1 MSTQPSQ
8 RARVGLAAGAVAMMA
23 ALALALAPLP
33 AIADDAVPDPPASS
47 EESAASAE
55 PVPAVEP
62 AAVAEAPD
70 AAAAVVSGE
79 PAADESTTEEPAA
92 DEPATDE
99 SATGEPAVEPEPSV
113 PAAPVVD
120 DGEPAAEPA
129 PEPAAEP
136 AAEPAPSGGEPAEP
150 SEGGSEA
157 PGRGD
162 APAAVEPPEVVVAAP
177 EATVEET
184 LAADVDEPTVTLF
197 AAAEAG
203 PVAAALPTP
212 GSPCYPAVCITNGT
226 ILLAV
231 NPTGEL
237 NTPDATGSV
246 AGPGDAGLEYVPTG
260 NDSTSPGCLCEGWG
274 VADPASGVWGGAD
287 LDTEGEGGT
296 NLVVESFEFTGSTAT
311 SVVLVNDA
319 ASAPV
324 FRVTH
329 QYVPSPA
336 TKNLYQVNV
345 TIENVSGAPIATV
358 QYRRLMDWDIEP
370 TAFDEFV
377 TIDGGSASALF
388 YTSDDGFASPN
399 PLSGP
404 SSILFEGNGVD
415 QGPGDIGALFDFRF
429 GGLAP
434 GASLSFVIFYGA
446 AATEAEARAALG
458 AAGAEAYS
466 FGQSSVDPVTGT
478 PNTFIFAFGKVG
490 GTPLFTPAGTPGEP
504 APVVEPATPAAVPA
518 AVVVAD
524 APADV
529 VAVDDAAPVLAAT
542 GTEPVLPGVLA
553 LAALVLGAIAVAASA
568 LARRRAA

>member
-1 MSTQPSQ
+1 MSTELSP
-8 RARVGLAAGAVAMMA
+8 RARFGLAAGTVATMT
-23 ALALALAPLP
+23 ALAFALAPLP
-33 AIADDAVPDPPASS
+33 AIADDAVPDPPAAAAEASPTSS
-47 EESAASAE
+47 EAAPTAE
-55 PVPAVEP
+55 AV
-62 AAVAEAPD
+62 EAPD
-70 AAAAVVSGE
+70 AAAVVV
-79 PAADESTTEEPAA
+79 PEEPAA
-92 DEPATDE
+92 EEPPAAGPVADEPVA
-99 SATGEPAVEPEPSV
+99 EPEPEASAPEA
-113 PAAPVVD
+113 PAAPAD
-120 DGEPAAEPA
+120 DTEPAAAEPA
-129 PEPAAEP
+129 PATD
-136 AAEPAPSGGEPAEP
+136 EPAEA
-150 SEGGSEA
+150 SVVGGDAS

-162 APAAVEPPEVVVAAP
+162 VAPAVEAPEVVVAAP
-177 EATVEET
+177 EDTVEET
-184 LAADVDEPTVTLF
+184 LAADVEEPTVTLF
-197 AAAEAG
+197 AAAAAG
-203 PVAAALPTP
+203 PIAAALPTP

-237 NTPDATGSV
+237 NTTDATGSA
-246 AGPGDAGLEYVPTG
+246 AGPGDAGLAYLPTG

-287 LDTEGEGGT
+287 LDTEGPGGT

-319 ASAPV
+319 ANAPV

-345 TIENVSGAPIATV
+345 IIENVSGAPIATV

-415 QGPGDIGALFDFRF
+415 QGPGDHGALFDFRL
-429 GGLAP
+429 GGLAA

-446 AATEAEARAALG
+446 AATEAEAQAALG
-458 AAGAEAYS
+458 AVGAEAYS
-466 FGQSSVDPVTGT
+466 FGQSSLDPSTGT

-490 GTPLFTPAGTPGEP
+490 GTPLFTPEGTPSQPGPVAQP
-504 APVVEPATPAAVPA
+504 AAPAAVPS
-518 AVVVAD
+518 VVVVTAD
-524 APADV
+524 DTITV
-529 VAVDDAAPVLAAT
+529 EEDAAPALAST
-542 GTEPVLPGVLA
+542 GTEPVLPGLLG
-553 LAALVLGAIAVAASA
+553 LAALVLGGIAVAAGA
-568 LARRRAA
+568 VARRRNA